1 MQTTLTPTPQQ
12 SELQARARAFVEEVL
27 MPLEVEAERA
37 GGRLPVDTV
46 EEIRRQAIE
55 RRLGGGLHAVEH
67 GGQGWS
73 HVEWFL
79 IEEQLGRTTNALS
92 WHMPS
97 AYNVLAHGSEEQI
110 ERYLRPALRGELHD
124 AYAVTEEHAGSD
136 PSRIATTATRVDGGW
151 RIEGEKWFVTYGDIA
166 AVYIVMAKGLVDGAE
181 LPTLFLVE
189 RGTPGIEVVDD
200 PPFTHS
206 YPHGHPTLRFAGVQ
220 VGDDAIVGGLGGGD
234 ELQRGWFAEER
245 LGIAARGVGA
255 MWRLL
260 EEATA
265 CALAREQADPK
276 VVHAKAAMAKFFVSE
291 AAYRC
296 ADRAVQIFGGRGY
309 MRNVAERFLRELR
322 VDRIWEGTSE
332 IQRLIVARA
341 LERRGGGARPSL
353 MADLGPLLAPRSVAV
368 VGATSRPGSYADET
382 LRNLRRLEFPGRC
395 GACIR
400 RAGASMGG
408 SASRP
413 WPTCPSPSMRWSSP
427 SRPRACP
434 R

>member
-1 MQTTLTPTPQQ
+1 MSTPTIADSTVLTPQQ
-12 SELQARARAFVEEVL
+12 AELQARARAFVEEVL

-37 GGRLPVDTV
+37 RGRLPADAVD
-46 EEIRRQAIE
+46 EIRHQAIA
-55 RRLGGGLHAVEH
+55 RRLGGGLHAADH

-73 HVEWFL
+73 KVEWFL
-79 IEEQLGRTTNALS
+79 VEEQLGRTTNALS

-97 AYNVLAHGSEEQI
+97 AYNVLAHGTEEQI

-136 PSRIATTATRVDGGW
+136 PSRIATTATRSNGGW
-151 RIEGEKWFVTYGDIA
+151 RIDGEKWFVTYGDIA
-166 AVYIVMAKGLVDGAE
+166 AVYIIMAKALVDGQE

-206 YPHGHPTLRFAGVQ
+206 YPHGHPTLRFTGVQ

-234 ELQRGWFAEER
+234 DLQRGWFAEER

-255 MWRLL
+255 MWRLI
-260 EEATA
+260 EDTTA
-265 CALAREQADPK
+265 WALAREQGGRRIMDYQGVSFPLADSAADAAAGRLLGLEVARLADARADPK
-276 VVHAKAAMAKFFVSE
+276 VVHAKAAMAKLFVSE

-309 MRNVAERFLRELR
+309 MRTNVAERFLRELR

-341 LERRGGGARPSL
+341 LERRGVERVL
-353 MADLGPLLAPRSVAV
+353 H
-368 VGATSRPGSYADET
+368 
-382 LRNLRRLEFPGRC
+382 
-395 GACIR
+395 
-400 RAGASMGG
+400 
-408 SASRP
+408 
-413 WPTCPSPSMRWSSP
+413 
-427 SRPRACP
+427 
-434 R
+434 